1 MRSNKLIILFALYL
15 NILRTEKMLHKKILD
30 VVLGV
35 VLAQEV
41 KMQLVLN
48 ETRGSVSFNETSISV
63 DLPAVSSMPS
73 HIHRET

>member
-1 MRSNKLIILFALYL
+1 
-15 NILRTEKMLHKKILD
+15 MLHKKILD